1 MLKKL
6 LIVTLFLTTQF
17 NAQNANRVSNYFS
30 IAAAKYNIPEDI
42 LLAIAGSQTHFTNII
57 PIPEQDK
64 KLHQPPVYGIMA
76 LRDDEWFG
84 HSLRYAANLI
94 NQPITVVKS
103 NLYFNI
109 LGAAAYLSQLAE
121 KAKID
126 KPVAANWKTVLENY
140 SGIPQESLREFYSF
154 EVMQC
159 YREGL
164 SFNEIILNPHPEF
177 DLKVFRPD
185 VRGETG
191 PTAIE
196 STDYPAAIWDP
207 SPNFTTN
214 SITQSLAVVH
224 TTEGGFAGSLS
235 WLKNPDAQASSHYI
249 IRSSDGYMV
258 QLVRESNKAWH
269 ARCWN
274 GSMLG
279 VEHEAYVAVPSYY
292 TDAMYISSAAL
303 FRHFAQKFSF
313 PMTRNRI
320 IGHNEW
326 QNTTW
331 KTWMAANFP
340 AVDVTCNTHTD
351 PGVHWDWPFYMQLVT
366 EDTTRPEIIAQTPA
380 VNDTVSR
387 NTTITLTF
395 NQKMK
400 KTETQTAFSISPAVA
415 GTFTWAD
422 NQRTLVFTPSTS
434 LPGGTTY
441 QVTIGTA
448 AKNYLALSP
457 SAPYSFLFSTI
468 SQLAITSVYPANN
481 STGLHFL
488 PQITIAFNALVKPST
503 IAANVMLQKP
513 DNSVIPTSTISYGAN
528 GGLGSITF
536 SPLQPLNEN
545 TMYKV
550 TIKST
555 LLDTA
560 GFSYGT
566 NSVFNFTTGQNL
578 FIKGS
583 TFDSLEIIGGW
594 KDPNY
599 SGSTVGTDTSSSFSI
614 STDKVKT
621 GQSAGKLKYLFT
633 GTSGGICREYN
644 SNKPN
649 QGSLTQSRTGFWISG
664 DLSNNFLEYWIYYNS
679 STNVML
685 RVDTLNWVG
694 WKFVEMPL
702 ALIPQTGDKLFHSI
716 VIRQNPA
723 GRKDGTIYIDDGQR
737 TEISKFSIKCQT
749 EGMYNLLTN
758 SWGKDTLIFSL
769 HQIVTPFNTVEQQK
783 VLPDTSGNSNV
794 LFTKAVMGSSYYLTV
809 NHRNSVEIWSKTSRL
824 INAPIQSFDFQ
835 ATKQNVLGDNL
846 AQIGGRMCLYS
857 GDVNQDGYIDF
868 TDMTLIDNDAYI
880 FKSGFVVTDLN
891 GDEYV
896 DFTDLTLCDNNAYNF
911 IGTIKPGVS
920 KNEVLPE

>member
-1 MLKKL
+1 MMKKILLLTLL
-6 LIVTLFLTTQF
+6 LISQLSAQTT
-17 NAQNANRVSNYFS
+17 NIPASYFS
-30 IAAAKYNIPEDI
+30 VAAAKYNIPEEI
-42 LLAIAGSQTHFTNII
+42 LLAIAGSQTHFTNIV
-57 PIPEQDK
+57 PFPEQDN

-76 LRDDEWFG
+76 LRDDAWFG
-84 HSLRYAANLI
+84 HSLRQAANLI
-94 NQPITVVKS
+94 NQPVSVVKN
-103 NLYFNI
+103 NLYYNI
-109 LGAAAYLSQLAE
+109 LGAAAYLAQLAE

-126 KPVAANWKTVLENY
+126 KSSIPDWKPVLENY

-154 EVMQC
+154 EVLQC
-159 YREGL
+159 YRQGL
-164 SFNEIILNPHPEF
+164 AFNEVVLAPHPDF
-177 DLKVFRPD
+177 DMKVFRPD
-185 VRGETG
+185 VRGESG
-191 PTAIE
+191 LGSIE
-196 STDYPAAIWDP
+196 STDYPAAVWDP

-274 GSMLG
+274 GYMLG
-279 VEHEAYVAVPSYY
+279 VEHEAYVAVASYY

-303 FRHFAQKFSF
+303 FRHFAQKFSI

-326 QNTTW
+326 QGTTW

-340 AVDVTCNTHTD
+340 AIDVTCNTHSD
-351 PGVHWDWPFYMQLVT
+351 PGVYWDWPFYMQLVSQ
-366 EDTTRPEIIAQTPA
+366 DTTRPAIITHTPA
-380 VNDTVSR
+380 VTDTVSR

-400 KTETQTAFSISPAVA
+400 KNETQAAFSIAPAVA

-441 QVTIGTA
+441 LVTIGSA

-457 SAPYSFLFSTI
+457 SVPYTFSFSTL
-468 SQLAITSVYPANN
+468 SQLAITSAYPANN

-503 IAANVMLQKP
+503 IAANVLLQKS
-513 DNSVIPTSTISYGAN
+513 DNSIVPTSTISYGAAN
-528 GGLGSITF
+528 GLGSITF
-536 SPLQPLNEN
+536 SPTQPLNEY
-545 TMYKV
+545 TSYKV

-555 LLDTA
+555 LLDTS
-560 GFSYGT
+560 GFSYGA
-566 NSVFNFTTGQNL
+566 NSIYSFTTGQNL
-578 FIKGS
+578 FINGS
-583 TFDSLEIIGGW
+583 IFDALEVIGGW

-614 STDKVKT
+614 STDKVKA

-649 QGSLTQSRTGFWISG
+649 QGSLIHSRTGFWIFG
-664 DLSNNFLEYWIYYNS
+664 DLSYNFLEYWFYYNT
-679 STNVML
+679 STNVMV
-685 RVDTLNWVG
+685 RVDTLNWLG

-702 ALIPQTGDKLFHSI
+702 ALIPQPGDKLFHSI

-723 GRKDGTIYIDDGQR
+723 GRKDGTIYIDDAQR
-737 TEISKFSIKCQT
+737 TETSKFSIKCQP

-758 SWGKDTLIFSL
+758 SWGKDTLVFAL
-769 HQIVTPFNTVEQQK
+769 HDIVTPYNIIEQQK
-783 VLPDTSGNSNV
+783 VLPDTSGNSTV
-794 LFTKAVMGSSYYLTV
+794 LFTKAVMGSSYYMTV
-809 NHRNSVEIWSKTSRL
+809 NHRNSVEIWSKASRL
-824 INAPIQSFDFQ
+824 IHVPVQSFDFLT
-835 ATKQNVLGDNL
+835 TKQNVLGDNL
-846 AQIGGRMCLYS
+846 AQIGGRMCMYS

-880 FKSGFVVTDLN
+880 FTSGFVVTDLN
-891 GDEYV
+891 SDEYV

-920 KNEVLPE
+920 KNELLPE